1 MKKVILQD
9 LANELGLSKALVS
22 SVLNG
27 NGDKIGISKATQE
40 RVEKLAKEMNYRPN
54 MIARALKTQE
64 IKTIG
69 LIVSDISNPF
79 YSNMARSIEDE
90 LSKQDYNL
98 IIGSTDEDLERE
110 TELIS
115 LLIERGVDGFIISTS
130 QLSNKIIVQLHK
142 ERFPFVMVDRHLSN
156 IDCNYVVVNNHD
168 GAREGVEHLI
178 NHGFKKIAFFS
189 ISPAHIST
197 IRDRL
202 LGYKN
207 ALKSNRIRGDRKLIC
222 DIPYDKI
229 DQSVAE
235 KLNELL
241 KPPHSIDA
249 VFASNN
255 NIALACMK
263 YFNEKNIRVPQDIAF
278 ISFDDINLFEFS
290 SPKITAIRQ
299 PVDAIS
305 YESVNLLLRDIK
317 ARKNSTNFESK
328 QIVLKTDL
336 IVRESCGVAFQKKI
350 KVK

>member
-9 LANELGLSKALVS
+9 LANKLGLSKALVS

-27 NGDKIGISKATQE
+27 NGDKIGISKQTQE
-40 RVEKLAKEMNYRPN
+40 RVKKLAKEMNYRPN

-79 YSNMARSIEDE
+79 YSNMARGIEDE
-90 LSKQDYNL
+90 LAKQGYNL
-98 IIGSTDEDLERE
+98 IIGSTDENLERE
-110 TELIS
+110 AELINI
-115 LLIERGVDGFIISTS
+115 LIEKGVDGFIISTS

-142 ERFPFVMVDRHLSN
+142 ERFPFVMIDRHLSSV
-156 IDCNYVVVNNHD
+156 DCNYVGVNNHD
-168 GAREGVEHLI
+168 GTREGIEHLI

-189 ISPAHIST
+189 ISPSHIST

-207 ALKSNRIRGDRKLIC
+207 ALKSSRIRGNRKLIC
-222 DIPYDKI
+222 DVPFDKI

-235 KLNELL
+235 NLKELL
-241 KPPHSIDA
+241 NPPHSIDA

-255 NIALACMK
+255 NIALSCLK
-263 YFNEKNIRVPQDIAF
+263 YFNEKNIRVPQDIAL
-278 ISFDDINLFEFS
+278 ISFDDIRLFEFS
-290 SPKITAIRQ
+290 HPKITAIRQ
-299 PVDAIS
+299 PIDAIS
-305 YESVNLLLRDIK
+305 YESVTLLLRDIK
-317 ARKNSTNFESK
+317 ASKNSTRFETK

-336 IVRESCGVAFQKKI
+336 IVRESCGAVFQEKI
-350 KVK
+350 KLK